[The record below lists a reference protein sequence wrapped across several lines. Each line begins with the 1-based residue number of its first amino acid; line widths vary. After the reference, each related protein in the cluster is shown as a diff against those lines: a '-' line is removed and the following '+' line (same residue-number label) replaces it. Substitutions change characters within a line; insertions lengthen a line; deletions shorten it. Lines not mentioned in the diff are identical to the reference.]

1 MRVDSKVI
9 AAAVT
14 IVMLLFANA
23 YAIEPIPEESGFS
36 GFLSIGGGYNSVKSN
51 MIAGNTFGD
60 VGNRTVDSLTDSPD
74 AKSAGSLK
82 FNYDLRYTFASTRTQ
97 IFLGTALE
105 DALRFDLATQLGV
118 SQELPGKNLVAA
130 SFLFSSIPTEVWKDP
145 YVLYYKRSRTDRTS
159 NGFRLA
165 WDRIFGSE
173 LQLQYSYRNIDIDDE
188 YSGYT
193 LGINSLLNPAQIG
206 LLDRNGDVQRAEVL
220 YRFFFG
226 NKKHVIIPA
235 VTYFNYNLDGDAMSN
250 DGFDFQL
257 SYGYNGDVIS
267 LVINGYIGYADYDK
281 RNPIY
286 GKTRDDDRYGAS
298 LTAFYHKPFGWQAPF
313 FKKTSLYFN
322 TGYLEAD
329 SNIDFYDTEIFT
341 AGTGLLF
348 RF

>member
-1 MRVDSKVI
+1 MHRSN
-9 AAAVT
+9 ALLALLAVF
-14 IVMLLFANA
+14 MLLSLSPA
-23 YAIEPIPEESGFS
+23 YAIEPIPAESGFS
-36 GFLSIGGGYNSVKSN
+36 GFLQLGGGYNRVKSN

-74 AKSAGSLK
+74 AKSAGSLQ

-105 DALRFDLATQLGV
+105 DALRYDTATQLGV

-130 SFLFSSIPTEVWKDP
+130 GLLFSTIPTEVWEDP
-145 YVLYYKRSRTDRTS
+145 YVLNYKRSRTDRTS
-159 NGFRLA
+159 TGFRVA

-173 LQLQYSYRNIDIDDE
+173 LQLQYSYRSIDIDDE
-188 YSGYT
+188 YSGYF
-193 LGINSLLNPAQIG
+193 LGLNPYQRG
-206 LLDRNGDVQRAEVL
+206 LLDREGDAHRAEIL
-220 YRFFFG
+220 YRFFFD
-226 NKKHVIIPA
+226 NKKHAIIPS
-235 VTYFNYNLDGDAMSN
+235 VTYFNYDLDGDAMSN

-267 LVINGYIGYADYDK
+267 LVVNGFIGYADYDK

-286 GKTRDDDRYGAS
+286 GKTESDDHYGAS
-298 LTAFYHKPFGWQAPF
+298 LIAFYHKPFGWQAPF
-313 FKKTSLYFN
+313 FKKTSLYFK
-322 TGYLEAD
+322 TDYLESD

-341 AGTGLLF
+341 AGAGLLF

>member
-1 MRVDSKVI
+1 MRFIIK
-9 AAAVT
+9 T
-14 IVMLLFANA
+14 LLLGCLVMLLFIGQA

-36 GFLSIGGGYNSVKSN
+36 GFLSIGGGYSRVKSN

-60 VGNRTVDSLTDSPD
+60 VGHRSVDSLTDSPD
-74 AKSAGSLK
+74 SSSSGSFQ

-105 DALRFDLATQLGV
+105 DALRYDFATQLGV

-145 YVLYYKRSRTDRTS
+145 YVLYYKRSKTDRTS
-159 NGFRLA
+159 NGFRVA

-188 YSGYT
+188 YSGFF
-193 LGINSLLNPAQIG
+193 LGLDPYQRS

-220 YRFFFG
+220 YRFFFDG
-226 NKKHVIIPA
+226 KKQVIIPA
-235 VTYFNYNLDGDAMSN
+235 VTYFDYNLDGDAMSN

-257 SYGYNGDVIS
+257 SYGYHGERFSV
-267 LVINGYIGYADYDK
+267 VVNGYMGYADYDK

-286 GKTRDDDRYGAS
+286 GKTESDDHYGAG
-298 LTAFYHKPFGWQAPF
+298 LIAFYHKPFGWEVPL
-313 FKKTSLYFN
+313 FKKTSLYFK
-322 TGYLEAD
+322 TDYLESD
-329 SNIDFYDTEIFT
+329 SNIDFYDTEIFS
-341 AGTGLLF
+341 AGAGLFF